1 MFELNFYDI
10 LEEELTNL
18 VGYEKTKELLEKN
31 GLSISNLSPTSLR
44 EQGKDESISCTNLK
58 FLGRIYRL
66 ARLNKDLTNDI
77 IWPRLVSRHLC
88 GLSKVSYLASG
99 KVRRTFV
106 SLLDRLDTCPLDQ
119 LLFTLAFT
127 ECKKTEELVIKDL
140 PLAICYSL
148 LETFL
153 TKYEDFRR
161 ALSYVFRFPT
171 AVSNRLAAISSVFN
185 LLDSFGFD
193 VKACLYDKYFLRDQ
207 VFNSPF
213 KAKVLELGFPDE
225 DDLWND
231 LVKFLIRLQIKF
243 FKSYDWHSAPFWLVL
258 SSGTPIDANL
268 IKQFGGASYFHKVFF
283 VSDYKSVFRASIK
296 SEISLDGEAIWKRV
310 VEKFGFY
317 PNLDNVLV
325 ILKQII
331 QPDFYWWREY
341 LERELGK
348 EGLIL
353 VSLQKDFDPED
364 LAGSKINLLECIE
377 LLLPDGFVI
386 DLDSG
391 EAGCYSIE
399 K

>member
-1 MFELNFYDI
+1 MFEINFYDI
-10 LEEELTNL
+10 LEEELANL
-18 VGYEKTKELLEKN
+18 VGYEKTRELLEKN
-31 GLSISNLSPTSLR
+31 GLSVSTLSPTTLK
-44 EQGKDESISCTNLK
+44 EQGKDESLSCSNLK

-66 ARLNKDLTNDI
+66 ARLNKELTNDI
-77 IWPRLVSRHLC
+77 VWPRLVLRHLG
-88 GLSKVSYLASG
+88 GLSKVSYLDSG
-99 KVRRTFV
+99 KMRRTFV
-106 SLLDRLDTCPLDQ
+106 SLLERLNTCPLDQ

-127 ECKKTEELVIKDL
+127 ECEKTEELVIKDL

-153 TKYEDFRR
+153 TKYDDFRR

-171 AVSNRLAAISSVFN
+171 AVSNRLAALSSVFN

-193 VKACLYDKYFLRDQ
+193 VKACLYDKHFLRGQ
-207 VFNSPF
+207 VSDSYF
-213 KAKVLELGFPDE
+213 KKKIMDLGFPDE
-225 DDLWND
+225 EDLWND
-231 LVKFLIRLQIKF
+231 LVKFLIRLQVKF

-258 SSGTPIDANL
+258 SSGKPTDQEL
-268 IKQFGGASYFHKVFF
+268 IKQLGGASYFRKVFF
-283 VSDYKSVFRASIK
+283 VSDYNSIFKVPVK

-317 PNLDNVLV
+317 PNLDNVLL
-325 ILKQII
+325 ILKQVI

-353 VSLQKDFDPED
+353 VSLQKEFDPED
-364 LAGSKINLLECIE
+364 LAGSQINLLECIE
-377 LLLPDGFVI
+377 LLLPEGFVV
-386 DLDSG
+386 DLDDG
-391 EAGCYSIE
+391 ETRCYSVE